1 MMTIHLM
8 PVGARSST
16 FLAEISDIWPRGFN
30 RPIRSWQLTV
40 PKLRSPEAAAARIL
54 AEKPEPR
61 SIIACDYE
69 HNRWRELVYTD
80 GVASVSLSISR
91 VRRACAVLAAGK
103 ASRVGVYGIPGVR
116 FDGHDPSPNAETI
129 DSLLPTELRITG
141 FTPLPSLYLGGNTD
155 VSLRM
160 TSAMRRSIAA
170 WSTEP
175 VPYLSGLYE
184 SGERRYQPLLA
195 PDVSRLV
202 NAVMGC
208 GVRELVFWA
217 KAGSDSEARHRAAAF
232 GPILDA
238 IA

>member
-1 MMTIHLM
+1 MMTVHLM
-8 PVGARSST
+8 PVGAHSET
-16 FLAEISDIWPRGFN
+16 FLAEISDMWPRGLN

-40 PKLRSPEAAAARIL
+40 PKIRSPEAAAARIL
-54 AEKPEPR
+54 AQKPEPR

-69 HNRWRELVYTD
+69 HDRWRELVYTD

-91 VRRACAVLAAGK
+91 VRRACAVLAAGN
-103 ASRVGVYGIPGVR
+103 AHRVGVYGIPGVR
-116 FDGHDPSPNAETI
+116 LDGYDPSPNAAKI
-129 DSLLPTELRITG
+129 DALLPTELRIAG

-160 TSAMRRSIAA
+160 SNAMRRSITA

-195 PDVSRLV
+195 ADVSRLV
-202 NAVMGC
+202 SAVMGC